1 MIDTP
6 IGQEILREGVQ
17 IGIKRGVKKGVKEGV
32 KKGVKEGVKK
42 GIPQGAQ
49 HILLQQIATRFGKT
63 PINIRHKIT
72 AINDTKK
79 LDRIAAT
86 LLTAQNIAELK
97 QALINTP
104 RR

>member
-1 MIDTP
+1 MLDTRL
-6 IGQEILREGVQ
+6 GQEILREGVQ

-32 KKGVKEGVKK
+32 KKGVKEGVKEGVKK

-72 AINDTKK
+72 AINDTKNW
-79 LDRIAAT
+79 IA
-86 LLTAQNIAELK
+86 LQS
-97 QALINTP
+97 P
-104 RR
+104 CSRRKI